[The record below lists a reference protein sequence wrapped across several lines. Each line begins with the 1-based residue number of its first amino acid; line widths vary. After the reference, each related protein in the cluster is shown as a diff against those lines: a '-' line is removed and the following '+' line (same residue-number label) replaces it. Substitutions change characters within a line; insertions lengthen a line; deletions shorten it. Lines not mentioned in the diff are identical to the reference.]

1 MVSDIAVGKMYDP
14 LSAADDQ
21 GQLSKKGL
29 VTGWQTHDAGDVV
42 TLTIRSGVKFHNGEP
57 LTAADG
63 KFSFETWKEQTGGS
77 PSLTGAA
84 MRGILKRVDVR
95 RPGFQYEICWEEIV
109 RHRRRDE
116 QTEHVFETREQMVGC
131 QHERGTDFRPSEIGK
146 WVAD

>member
-1 MVSDIAVGKMYDP
+1 MYDP

-21 GQLSKKGL
+21 GQLSKKSL

-84 MRGILKRVDVR
+84 MRGILKRVDVINDLRVQVHLHLISVRLCRGLRALR
-95 RPGFQYEICWEEIV
+95 RLGFP
-109 RHRRRDE
+109 R
-116 QTEHVFETREQMVGC
+116 HVFTSLTPDATV
-131 QHERGTDFRPSEIGK
+131 D
-146 WVAD
+146 